1 MKLILCQTEGLH
13 IGNQDVKIKDY
24 IATHMFA
31 NQEQQK
37 NIDLTWQ
44 KLTI

>member
-13 IGNQDVKIKDY
+13 IGDQDVKIKDY
-24 IATHMFA
+24 IATHIFA
-31 NQEQQK
+31 NQEQK